1 MSYLLNCFSFFENWI
16 WFLKKDNVITFKIKI
31 FLNAYFELKHST
43 VMQLCSGKKKSVSCL
58 GAASQHDYE
67 SIVPLQNDTF
77 SSWKGV
83 YWRHNFCWFP
93 QAKRK
98 EAVWFCFIAYCIVF
112 DASNI
117 MRDEL
122 HNYYTSLSNLIKWV
136 FSCFLE
142 SI

>member
-1 MSYLLNCFSFFENWI
+1 
-16 WFLKKDNVITFKIKI
+16 
-31 FLNAYFELKHST
+31 
-43 VMQLCSGKKKSVSCL
+43 MQLCSGKKKSVSCL

-122 HNYYTSLSNLIKWV
+122 HHHYTSLSNIIKWV
-136 FSCFLE
+136 FFIFSWIYLKIYSVIILKYLFWVCLLFKLFCRRWKE
-142 SI
+142 LFIRL